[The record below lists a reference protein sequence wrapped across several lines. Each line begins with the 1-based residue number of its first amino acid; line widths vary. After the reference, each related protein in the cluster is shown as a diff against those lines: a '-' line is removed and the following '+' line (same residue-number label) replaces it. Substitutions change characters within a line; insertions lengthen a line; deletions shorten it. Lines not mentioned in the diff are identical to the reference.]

1 VVALNNLS
9 ARYVHRRAAYELVVD
24 GRRINNQVEPRLI
37 SLRLR
42 EKRAAEADELEI
54 VLDDHDGALA
64 IPPAGA
70 TITLKMGWMDLT
82 EENPTPQLVDKG
94 EFKVDDRGHE
104 GVPDRLVLS
113 AKSADLTKQ
122 FRTRN
127 TRTWSNTTLGAVLG
141 DLAARN
147 GWQSAVSAD
156 MAQIPVEHISQS
168 RESDAAF
175 LSRLGR
181 IHDAD
186 ATVKGGKLIFM
197 PAGGGRA
204 PSGEVFPDFT
214 ITRMSGDRHRWQ
226 AAEREKH
233 SGVVAEWNDRAG
245 GRRRQVV
252 VGSEDNAKKLG
263 RTYAS
268 EASARRAAETE
279 SSRQDRKGALLSLDL
294 AIGDVTLFPSRQ
306 GKVHGFKP
314 EIDGSRWVIIETE
327 HSLDAAGGLRTAL
340 QMELGG
346 AKTGKKE

>member
-1 VVALNNLS
+1 
-9 ARYVHRRAAYELVVD
+9 
-24 GRRINNQVEPRLI
+24 
-37 SLRLR
+37 
-42 EKRAAEADELEI
+42 
-54 VLDDHDGALA
+54 
-64 IPPAGA
+64 
-70 TITLKMGWMDLT
+70 
-82 EENPTPQLVDKG
+82 
-94 EFKVDDRGHE
+94 
-104 GVPDRLVLS
+104 
-113 AKSADLTKQ
+113 
-122 FRTRN
+122 
-127 TRTWSNTTLGAVLG
+127 
-141 DLAARN
+141 
-147 GWQSAVSAD
+147 
-156 MAQIPVEHISQS
+156 
-168 RESDAAF
+168 
-175 LSRLGR
+175 
-181 IHDAD
+181 
-186 ATVKGGKLIFM
+186 
-197 PAGGGRA
+197 
-204 PSGEVFPDFT
+204 
-214 ITRMSGDRHRWQ
+214 MSGDRHRWQ